1 MQPIFLRA
9 TGDQTGRFPGGKL
22 PESTGPGINP
32 AKRYK
37 FYPLPDI
44 IRRIFKT
51 YPGELQNFQNLEAF
65 PGAGINAGK
74 NPQKSN
80 QEKRRSASEF
90 SGSGDVFLRDLFYF
104 VKDLKQKN
112 NK

>member
-65 PGAGINAGK
+65 ARGWDQCRKKSTEEQSGKTAIRKRIFRIRGCFFAG
-74 NPQKSN
+74 
-80 QEKRRSASEF
+80 F
-90 SGSGDVFLRDLFYF
+90 VLFCKGF
-104 VKDLKQKN
+104 KAKK
-112 NK
+112 